1 MAMVIVCVAG
11 TGSVRVLHSHQPS
24 HGLTV
29 FQTRSG
35 LGLLKTLLYK

>member
-24 HGLTV
+24 HGSTI
-29 FQTRSG
+29 FQACSG
-35 LGLLKTLLYK
+35 LGLLKALLYQ